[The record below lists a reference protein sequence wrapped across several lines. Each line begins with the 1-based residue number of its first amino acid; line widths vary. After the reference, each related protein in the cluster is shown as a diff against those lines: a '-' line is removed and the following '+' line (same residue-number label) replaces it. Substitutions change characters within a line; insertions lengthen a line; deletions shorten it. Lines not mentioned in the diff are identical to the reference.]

1 MLTREVLEK
10 QTYLY
15 ECWMTMNITNSNATS
30 EIILPNCEPNIGL
43 KQYTLH
49 RAVETKHNA
58 IKCYWYPADNK

>member
-1 MLTREVLEK
+1 
-10 QTYLY
+10 
-15 ECWMTMNITNSNATS
+15 MTMNITNSNATS

-58 IKCYWYPADNK
+58 IKCY